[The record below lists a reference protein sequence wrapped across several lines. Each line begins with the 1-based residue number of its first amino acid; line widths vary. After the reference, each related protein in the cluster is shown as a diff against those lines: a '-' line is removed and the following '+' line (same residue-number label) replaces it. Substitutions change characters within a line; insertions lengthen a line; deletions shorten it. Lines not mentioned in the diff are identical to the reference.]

1 MRKLESIL
9 AEQAHLDAD
18 DRDLRSRTDA
28 KEERVAVEEALAR
41 LAKELVAIKGPRLQQ
56 LLLPERLADA
66 VHDAHLITSPAAQ
79 NRQLRIV
86 RRELRN
92 CDWAALRARL
102 HHLIQH
108 GTVPEE
114 QSATADM
121 SSSEHAWVVR
131 LLSQGD
137 AALSALIAEHPQA
150 DRVHFRQ
157 LIRNIEKAAP
167 PRRSKAESKLT
178 EAVRLLLRR

>member
-9 AEQAHLDAD
+9 AERAHLDAD

-28 KEERVAVEEALAR
+28 KEERVAVEEAMAR
-41 LAKELVAIKGPRLQQ
+41 LARDLVAVKGPRLEQ
-56 LLLPERLADA
+56 LQLPERLVDA
-66 VHDAHLITSPAAQ
+66 VRDAQVITSPNAL

-92 CDWAALRARL
+92 CDWAALRERL
-102 HHLIQH
+102 HQFTQH
-108 GTVPEE
+108 GSVPSE
-114 QSATADM
+114 QTAET
-121 SSSEHAWVVR
+121 SGPEHGWVVR

-137 AALSALIAEHPQA
+137 AALNALLEEYPKA

-157 LIRNIEKAAP
+157 LIRNVEKAPP
-167 PRRSKAESKLT
+167 PRRGKAESKLT
-178 EAVRLLLRR
+178 DAVRLLLRRGA